1 MLHACACA
9 ALRPAVE
16 RRDVLVGAPAA
27 LHTALVAPGV
37 AAAAAP
43 PPDGSLTT
51 LRRRVGQRVTTAR
64 PSYGLDASDVYY
76 PDFFEGSWRTT
87 SAAVDVQAPL
97 GAALFGGNASLAAA
111 LKELRSPPV
120 VYDCRFVR
128 DARGRLV
135 ADRPYNIQ
143 SLAAATM
150 GGAGAV
156 RDLPDSANFNPDDLT
171 FKLAPEGSGGGV
183 YLARLRALA
192 RRYEPAAGEVV
203 DGAGR
208 RVFDVGELT
217 RQQLSLPGGAA
228 VPPSV
233 KDIETINCFTRLSPT
248 RVAAVQRTSTW
259 LVATEGYAA
268 MRAQAADG
276 RAVDIRTYDVLYER
290 L

>member
-9 ALRPAVE
+9 ALRPAAE
-16 RRDVLVGAPAA
+16 RRDVLVGAPA
-27 LHTALVAPGV
+27 ALVAPGV

-87 SAAVDVQAPL
+87 STAVDVQAPL

-150 GGAGAV
+150 GGAG
-156 RDLPDSANFNPDDLT
+156 
-171 FKLAPEGSGGGV
+171 
-183 YLARLRALA
+183 
-192 RRYEPAAGEVV
+192 
-203 DGAGR
+203 
-208 RVFDVGELT
+208 
-217 RQQLSLPGGAA
+217 
-228 VPPSV
+228 
-233 KDIETINCFTRLSPT
+233 
-248 RVAAVQRTSTW
+248 
-259 LVATEGYAA
+259 
-268 MRAQAADG
+268 
-276 RAVDIRTYDVLYER
+276 
-290 L
+290 